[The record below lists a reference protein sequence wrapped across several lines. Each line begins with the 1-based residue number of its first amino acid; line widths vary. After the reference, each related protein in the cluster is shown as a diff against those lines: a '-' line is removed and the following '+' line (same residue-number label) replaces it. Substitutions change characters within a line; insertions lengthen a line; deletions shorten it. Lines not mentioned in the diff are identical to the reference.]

1 MGLKQFM
8 ITRSLAL
15 FFGVIWSI
23 GASSQEVT
31 LRVKTTD
38 EESASFVQQTEMD
51 TLYSNIPEALR
62 ALKELQERAY
72 ALGFPAASMDSLKTD
87 SSVVEV
93 SFSRNA
99 SLRIHQLTNGNLPE
113 AWLAETGFRPGEWS
127 GRPVGPRFVE
137 KLSKNILDY
146 AENNGFPF
154 AMFRMDSLSLS
165 EQGLSGVLFLDKG
178 PMFVFDTIGLR
189 GSAKMNKS
197 FLASYLNIKQGEPYS
212 ERNVQEIGQKLG
224 KLNFVVS
231 KAAPRVYFLNDKV
244 RIELFLDE
252 RKSDRIDGIVGFA
265 PNSGENSNELL
276 VTGEAEVDLNNLFR
290 RNIGFDLHWQSF
302 LENSQLLQTA
312 LDIPY
317 VFNTPLGLTGSF
329 EFLKADTTFFTI
341 DSRLGVRYLFQGSDY
356 LEAYYQLESASL
368 GAVDTASIRARKQL
382 PDKNPVRV
390 SSYGLRLVRE
400 QLDYPLNPRKGY
412 RIQIGGSLGNRVV
425 QQNPQI
431 AAIEFQN
438 DQGDVYNL
446 YDSMEPTSLQ
456 GQFDGRLELYL
467 PVGKRSAVVSIF
479 EGQYLL
485 ANTYFINDLYRFGGT
500 NSLKGFNE
508 ESLLA
513 SGYGILSLEY
523 RYLLGQNTFFQAF
536 GNLAYIEDKTQE
548 EYKDLPYGFGLGL
561 TLETN
566 SGMLNLAYALGSQQ
580 RNPIQFSQAK
590 IHFGVVSFF

>member
-1 MGLKQFM
+1 
-8 ITRSLAL
+8 
-15 FFGVIWSI
+15 
-23 GASSQEVT
+23 
-31 LRVKTTD
+31 
-38 EESASFVQQTEMD
+38 
-51 TLYSNIPEALR
+51 
-62 ALKELQERAY
+62 
-72 ALGFPAASMDSLKTD
+72 
-87 SSVVEV
+87 
-93 SFSRNA
+93 
-99 SLRIHQLTNGNLPE
+99 
-113 AWLAETGFRPGEWS
+113 
-127 GRPVGPRFVE
+127 
-137 KLSKNILDY
+137 
-146 AENNGFPF
+146 
-154 AMFRMDSLSLS
+154 
-165 EQGLSGVLFLDKG
+165 
-178 PMFVFDTIGLR
+178 
-189 GSAKMNKS
+189 
-197 FLASYLNIKQGEPYS
+197 
-212 ERNVQEIGQKLG
+212 
-224 KLNFVVS
+224 
-231 KAAPRVYFLNDKV
+231 VYFLNDKV

-317 VFNTPLGLTGSF
+317 IFNTPLGLTGSF

-467 PVGKRSAVVSIF
+467 PVGKRSAVVSIL

>member
-1 MGLKQFM
+1 M
-8 ITRSLAL
+8 
-15 FFGVIWSI
+15 
-23 GASSQEVT
+23 
-31 LRVKTTD
+31 
-38 EESASFVQQTEMD
+38 
-51 TLYSNIPEALR
+51 
-62 ALKELQERAY
+62 
-72 ALGFPAASMDSLKTD
+72 
-87 SSVVEV
+87 
-93 SFSRNA
+93 
-99 SLRIHQLTNGNLPE
+99 TNGNLPE
-113 AWLAETGFRPGEWS
+113 AWLAETGFRIEDWS
-127 GRPVGPRFVE
+127 GKPVTPKFMTRMSK
-137 KLSKNILDY
+137 KLLDY
-146 AENNGFPF
+146 AENNGYPF
-154 AMFRMDSLSLS
+154 AMLRIESTKLTG
-165 EQGLSGVLFLDKG
+165 QGLVGTLYLDKG
-178 PMFVFDTIGLR
+178 LRFVFDTIAVR

-197 FLASYLNIKQGEPYS
+197 FLASYLNIKQGEAYS
-212 ERNVQEIGQKLG
+212 ERSIREISQKLG

-244 RIELFLDE
+244 RVELFLDE

-265 PNSGENSNELL
+265 PNSGENTNELL

-341 DSRLGVRYLFQGSDY
+341 DSRLGIRYLFQGNDY

-368 GAVDTASIRARKQL
+368 GVVDTSSIRIRRQL

-390 SSYGLRLVRE
+390 TSYGLRLVRE

-412 RIQIGGSLGNRVV
+412 RIQIGGSLDNRVV
-425 QQNPQI
+425 LQNPQI
-431 AAIEFQN
+431 AAVEFQN
-438 DQGDVYNL
+438 NQGDTYNL
-446 YDSMEPTSLQ
+446 YDSLELTSLQ

-467 PVGKRSAVVSIF
+467 PVGKRSAFVSIM

-523 RYLLGQNTFFQAF
+523 RYLLGQNTFFQVF
-536 GNLAYIEDKTQE
+536 GNAAYIEDKSQLD
-548 EYKDLPYGFGLGL
+548 YRDVPYGFGLGL

-580 RNPIQFSQAK
+580 GNPIQFSQAK